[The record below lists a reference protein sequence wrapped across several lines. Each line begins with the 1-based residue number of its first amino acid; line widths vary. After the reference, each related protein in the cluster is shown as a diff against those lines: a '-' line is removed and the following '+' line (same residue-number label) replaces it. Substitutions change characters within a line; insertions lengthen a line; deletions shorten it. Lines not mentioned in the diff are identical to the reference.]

1 MVEAFLKQNL
11 ILIYMH
17 IFMYISIFLLLFFLY
32 IFKNK
37 KIILV
42 IS

>member
-11 ILIYMH
+11 KFNTDIYIYAYIYVHKYIL
-17 IFMYISIFLLLFFLY
+17 
-32 IFKNK
+32 KNN

>member
-11 ILIYMH
+11 KFNTDIYA
-17 IFMYISIFLLLFFLY
+17 YIYVHKY